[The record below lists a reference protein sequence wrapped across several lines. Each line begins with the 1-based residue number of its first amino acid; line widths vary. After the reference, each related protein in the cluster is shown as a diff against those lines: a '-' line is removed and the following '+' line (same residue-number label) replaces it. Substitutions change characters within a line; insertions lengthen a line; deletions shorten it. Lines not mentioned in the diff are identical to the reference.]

1 MGWIHCPE
9 SRATAGEMGMIM
21 KRMIG
26 LLMVVGVVGFGGDN
40 GDSLTGP
47 QGQTLEVKTE
57 ESDNGN
63 TS

>member
-1 MGWIHCPE
+1 
-9 SRATAGEMGMIM
+9 MIM